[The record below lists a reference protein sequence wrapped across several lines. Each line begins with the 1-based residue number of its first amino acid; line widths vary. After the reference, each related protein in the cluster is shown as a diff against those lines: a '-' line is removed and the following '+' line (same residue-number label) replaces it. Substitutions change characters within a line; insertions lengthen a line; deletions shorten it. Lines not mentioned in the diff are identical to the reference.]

1 MDGKTSKVVSKG
13 GLWLAF
19 EVAALW
25 FTTHVGGGFALGT
38 QEVQYF
44 VRFGSS
50 AFYFPL
56 ITMGILATV
65 FYFSWEFQRLYH
77 TPDYVSFIRT
87 LFAPLSTLWMTFYDI
102 AFSITVVL
110 AAGATLAG
118 FGNALA
124 GALGGIKISLWVGYL
139 IGAIVVY
146 LLASFGL
153 KLVLDS
159 SAYMSFGIVGVIILL
174 VLFRL
179 PQIASRLSSIPSQNV
194 FAPSFFKSA
203 AWSMLAYAGFQVCTI
218 GAYVNGGAVLKT
230 HRDTVMAAVFGFLLN
245 AVMLIA
251 MILVI
256 AGNYPAVL
264 KDAAPS
270 LTIVHGMS
278 PIFSIL
284 YYLMLLFALI
294 TTAVSVIFSTA
305 KRWSVATGKNAKGR
319 WADDKFRL
327 RIWTVIWIVLTW
339 AVSNLG
345 LVTIVKKGY
354 GTLAY
359 LGIAILIVPVLVV
372 APRKIARKNR
382 ENAKLAGAR
391 SQ

>member
-50 AFYFPL
+50 AFYFPI

-65 FYFSWEFQRLYH
+65 FYFAWEFQRLYH
-77 TPDYVSFIRT
+77 VTDYVSFFRT
-87 LFAPLSTLWMTFYDI
+87 LFAPAGSLFMTLYDI

-139 IGAIVVY
+139 IGAVVVY

-159 SAYMSFGIVGVIILL
+159 SAYMSFGIIAVVILL

-179 PQIASRLSSIPSQNV
+179 PQIAAHLSSVPSENV

-203 AWSMLAYAGFQVCTI
+203 IWSMLAYAGFQVCTV
-218 GAYVNGGAVLKT
+218 GSYVNGGAILKT
-230 HRDTVMAAVFGFLLN
+230 HRDTVMAAVLGFLMN

-270 LTIVHGMS
+270 LTIVDGMS

-294 TTAVSVIFSTA
+294 TTAVSVIYSTA
-305 KRWSVATGKNAKGR
+305 RRWSVATGKNAKGK

-339 AVSNLG
+339 AVSNFG
-345 LVTIVKKGY
+345 LVAIVKKGY

-359 LGIAILIVPVLVV
+359 LGIAILILPILIV
-372 APRKIARKNR
+372 APRKIAQKNT

>member
-44 VRFGSS
+44 VRFGAS
-50 AFYFPL
+50 AFFFPL
-56 ITMGILATV
+56 ITMAILATV
-65 FYFSWEFQRLYH
+65 FYFSWEFQRVFQ

-87 LFAPLSTLWMTFYDI
+87 LFAPLSTLWMAFYDI

-118 FGNALA
+118 FGTALS
-124 GALGGIKISLWVGYL
+124 GFLGGITVPLWVGYV
-139 IGAIVVY
+139 IGAVIVY

-153 KLVLDS
+153 KVVLRS
-159 SAYMSFGIVGVIILL
+159 SAYMSFGIIGVIILL

-179 PQIASRLSSIPSQNV
+179 PQITSHLSSVPMENV
-194 FAPSFFKSA
+194 LAPSFFKSA
-203 AWSMLAYAGFQVCTI
+203 TWYMLAYAGFQVCSI
-218 GAYVNGGAVLKT
+218 GAYINGGAVLTT
-230 HRDTVMAAVFGFLLN
+230 HKQTVGAAVFGFLLN
-245 AVMLIA
+245 GGMLIA
-251 MILVI
+251 MILVL
-256 AGNYPAVL
+256 AGNYPAIL
-264 KDAAPS
+264 KDAGPT
-270 LTIVHGMS
+270 LTVVHEMS
-278 PIFSIL
+278 PVFSIF
-284 YYLMLLFALI
+284 YHLMLLFALI
-294 TTAVSVIFSTA
+294 TTAVSMIYSTA
-305 KRWSVATGKNAKGR
+305 KRWATASKKWAKEGGR
-319 WADDKFRL
+319 WSDDTFRL
-327 RIWTVIWIVLTW
+327 KVWTVIWIVLTW

-359 LGIAILIVPVLVV
+359 LGIAILILPILIV

-382 ENAKLAGAR
+382 ELAGAK
-391 SQ
+391 S